1 MTAESTNSKPKGS
14 FCGRTRRE
22 FLRQTGAGFT
32 SVTLTGM
39 LASDGFFASRATAAA
54 QLGGA
59 ARGSKITLKDGRVIE
74 GRLAKLKSLAE
85 KPMAAPAEGAPD
97 PRLIVLIDDN
107 LRRVFV
113 PLRRILEADE
123 SATGQAYETF
133 HVRQTVADQGG
144 RVAMVGPIVHIT
156 EFSEFGRRILEMNT
170 NQGPISVVQGITL
183 ITPKYIKVEAL
194 DVRAGKDFIW
204 DMRIAFT
211 SLPRETLGNIL
222 ARQIDPKNIEHRL
235 KLVRLYLQAER
246 YKDAEL
252 ELDQVLNDFPERKE
266 QFARTLLDLKQAFAR
281 RALAEIRLRSQAGQ
295 HRLAQRMLKQ
305 FPTDKVAS
313 ETLQAVSELQND
325 YRARFEQG
333 DEVLKKIDEHL
344 ALIRD
349 SALRDRLKP
358 IRDEIHNELY
368 LDSLPRMAAYRQFW
382 DDSTLEVEDK
392 LALAVSGWLVGANDA
407 TRRLPVALSLYEV
420 RGLVRQY
427 LAEPVKLQ
435 RNRILAEFASQEGAT
450 PAQVAKILAHMKPP
464 LETAAL
470 ENLPGFFELAVDG
483 LAGEPP
489 VTYYVQLP
497 PEYDPHRRYP
507 TILTLHGAGT
517 TPQQQIDW
525 WAGSSEDGAAR
536 LGQAT
541 RQGYIVVA
549 PLWSQE
555 HQTEYR
561 YSAAEHAAVLN
572 VLRDACR
579 RFSVDT
585 DKVFLSGHSMGGDA
599 AWDIGLAHPDLWAG
613 VIPIVAQARKYCAQ
627 YWQNAKLVP
636 FYVLQGELD
645 GDKVKDNARDLNRY
659 MVHRY
664 DITVIEYQGRGHE

>member
-1 MTAESTNSKPKGS
+1 
-14 FCGRTRRE
+14 
-22 FLRQTGAGFT
+22 
-32 SVTLTGM
+32 
-39 LASDGFFASRATAAA
+39 
-54 QLGGA
+54 
-59 ARGSKITLKDGRVIE
+59 GRVIE

-123 SATGQAYETF
+123 SDTGQAYETF
-133 HVRQTVADQGG
+133 RVRQTVADKGG
-144 RVAMVGPIVHIT
+144 RVAMVGPIVRIT

-170 NQGPISVVQGITL
+170 NQGMISVVQGITL

-211 SLPRETLGNIL
+211 SLPRETLSNIL

-266 QFARTLLDLKQAFAR
+266 QFARTLLELKQAFAR

-305 FPTDKVAS
+305 FPTDKVAG

-333 DEVLKKIDEHL
+333 DEVLNKLDEHL

-349 SALRDRLKP
+349 FALRDRLKP
-358 IRDEIHNELY
+358 IRDEIHDELY

-382 DDSTLEVEDK
+382 DDSTLEAEDK

-435 RNRILAEFASQEGAT
+435 RNRILAEFASQEGAN

-464 LETAAL
+464 LETPASEAS
-470 ENLPGFFELAVDG
+470 PGFFELAVDG

-489 VTYYVQLP
+489 VIYYVQLP

-507 TILTLHGAGT
+507 TVLTLHGAGT

-525 WAGSSEDGAAR
+525 WAGSSE
-536 LGQAT
+536 
-541 RQGYIVVA
+541 
-549 PLWSQE
+549 
-555 HQTEYR
+555 
-561 YSAAEHAAVLN
+561 N
-572 VLRDACR
+572 
-579 RFSVDT
+579 
-585 DKVFLSGHSMGGDA
+585 
-599 AWDIGLAHPDLWAG
+599 
-613 VIPIVAQARKYCAQ
+613 
-627 YWQNAKLVP
+627 
-636 FYVLQGELD
+636 
-645 GDKVKDNARDLNRY
+645 
-659 MVHRY
+659 
-664 DITVIEYQGRGHE
+664 